1 MVKVIMGKRGSG
13 KTKQLIE
20 MVNDAIVKE
29 DGHVVC
35 IELKQKL
42 RYDIN
47 YKARLVEAED
57 YPFSGYGELLAFV
70 AGIYASNFDI
80 THIFIDSLYK
90 IAGSEDSA
98 EAADFLDKLA
108 LFAEKNG
115 IKFTVTISADI
126 ESATDGIKKYF

>member
-35 IELKQKL
+35 IEMKQKL

-47 YKARLVEAED
+47 YKARLVEAEN
-57 YPFSGYGELLAFV
+57 YPFRGYDGLLAFV
-70 AGIYASNFDI
+70 AGIYASNFDV

-90 IAGSEDSA
+90 IAGCDDVKAA
-98 EAADFLDKLA
+98 EEFLDRLSA
-108 LFAEKNG
+108 FSSVNN

-126 ESATDGIKKYF
+126 ETATDGIKKYF

>member
-35 IELKQKL
+35 IEMKQKL

-47 YKARLVEAED
+47 YKARLVEAEN
-57 YPFSGYGELLAFV
+57 YPFRGYDGLLAFEQQLEFFFESV
-70 AGIYASNFDI
+70 HFHFSFFIRTHRPACAG
-80 THIFIDSLYK
+80 TR
-90 IAGSEDSA
+90 GSS
-98 EAADFLDKLA
+98 
-108 LFAEKNG
+108 
-115 IKFTVTISADI
+115 
-126 ESATDGIKKYF
+126 